1 MRELSD
7 KLFMLSLF
15 LLIVAFLVA
24 GFGPNQAFKGDSEDQ
39 DEEPRTRF
47 EKKLEKQDKRLKAVW
62 RSKLLWVAVAGM
74 VLSVILSFL

>member
-24 GFGPNQAFKGDSEDQ
+24 GFGPNQAIKGDSEDQ

-62 RSKLLWVAVAGM
+62 RSKLLWIAVAGM
-74 VLSVILSFL
+74 VLSVIVSFL